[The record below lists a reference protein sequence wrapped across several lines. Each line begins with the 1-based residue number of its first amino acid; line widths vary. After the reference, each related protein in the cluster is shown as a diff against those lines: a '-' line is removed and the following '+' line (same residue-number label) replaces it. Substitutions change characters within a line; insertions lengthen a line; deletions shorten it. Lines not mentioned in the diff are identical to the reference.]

1 MYTKLTINET
11 DLPSPTKL
19 SVTRE
24 QLWNSKTGRSVK
36 SGKMLGAVIA
46 EKRTLDVEW
55 SRVTGDEFKIIRDA
69 LTTGFFGPVK
79 YETSEDKDGKVVTL
93 IKFDEAYHGPIT
105 YTDRGY
111 IGSNHWYENVKTTI
125 IER

>member
-1 MYTKLTINET
+1 MYTKLTINGT

-19 SVTRE
+19 AVSKE
-24 QLWNSKTGRSVK
+24 QLWSSKTGRSVTT
-36 SGKMLGAVIA
+36 GKMLGAVIG

-55 SRVTGDEFKIIRDA
+55 AKVTSADFKKIMDA
-69 LTTGFFGPVK
+69 LPQGFFGSVI
-79 YETSEDKDGKVVTL
+79 YQTSSESPIVTL
-93 IKFDEAYHGPIT
+93 SEVYHGAIT

-111 IGSNHWYENVKTTI
+111 IGKLHWYENVKVTL

>member
-1 MYTKLTINET
+1 MYTKLTIENT

-19 SVTRE
+19 SVSKE

-36 SGKMLGAVIA
+36 TGKMLGAVIG
-46 EKRTLDVEW
+46 EKKTLDVEW
-55 SRVTGDEFKIIRDA
+55 AKVTSAQFNEIMNA
-69 LTTGFFGPVK
+69 LPTGFFGPVK
-79 YETSEDKDGKVVTL
+79 YQTSGSTVIENLEEV
-93 IKFDEAYHGPIT
+93 YHGPIT

-111 IGSNHWYENVKTTI
+111 IGNTRYYESVKVSL

>member
-1 MYTKLTINET
+1 MYTKLTIKNT

-19 SVTRE
+19 SVSKE

-36 SGKMLGAVIA
+36 TGKMLGAVIG
-46 EKRTLDVEW
+46 EKKTLDVEW
-55 SRVTGDEFKIIRDA
+55 TNVTAEEFLEITEA
-69 LTTGFFGPVK
+69 LPSGFFGPIE
-79 YETSEDKDGKVVTL
+79 YQTSGSTAIETL
-93 IKFDEAYHGPIT
+93 DEAYHGPIT

-111 IGSNHWYENVKTTI
+111 IGNTRYYESVKVTL